1 MNDSTVKAGSV
12 IAEIIGEKRDAII
25 ALAAQ
30 HNVYNVRVF
39 GSAAR
44 GELRA
49 DSDIDFLVSGLE
61 NAPWGGGSLLVALEK
76 LLDRRVD
83 LVSEEDLHPLIRP
96 YVLKEARQL

>member
-1 MNDSTVKAGSV
+1 MDDSSV
-12 IAEIIGEKRDAII
+12 TAHLGIADFIRDKRDEII

-44 GELRA
+44 DELRA
-49 DSDIDFLVSGLE
+49 DSDVDFLVSGLE

-76 LLDRRVD
+76 LLNRRVD
-83 LVSEEDLHPLIRP
+83 LVSEEDLHPLMRP
-96 YVLKEARQL
+96 YVLKEARPL